1 MENGVL
7 IKIIGFW
14 SYFSS
19 KTLMN
24 VILFL
29 YTNCVL
35 YIVWYSMVAFVH
47 LFFWVRIISKFIR
60 IKHFNY
66 SHFLTP

>member
-47 LFFWVRIISKFIR
+47 LFFGSELLVNS
-60 IKHFNY
+60 
-66 SHFLTP
+66 